1 MSQKGFALVPLIIVL
16 LLIVAGIG
24 YFLISKGM
32 IKNPLQSS
40 FSNADLGSQIFQKVQ
55 NSSDEGAPDTNPF
68 AKANPF
74 KGVYKNP
81 FE

>member
-1 MSQKGFALVPLIIVL
+1 MYQRGNIVLISLIVL
-16 LLIVAGIG
+16 LVVAGVVF
-24 YFLISKGM
+24 FLISKGI

-40 FSNADLGSQIFQKVQ
+40 FSNSNLGSQIFKEVQ
-55 NSSDEGAPDTNPF
+55 NSSGEKIPETNPF
-68 AKANPF
+68 AKLNPF

>member
-1 MSQKGFALVPLIIVL
+1 MYQKGNIVLIVLIAL
-16 LLIVAGIG
+16 LLIAGIA
-24 YFLISKGM
+24 YFLISKGI

-40 FSNADLGSQIFQKVQ
+40 FPNVDLGSQIFQKIQSPSGEKVT
-55 NSSDEGAPDTNPF
+55 ETNPF
-68 AKANPF
+68 AKINPF

>member
-1 MSQKGFALVPLIIVL
+1 
-16 LLIVAGIG
+16 
-24 YFLISKGM
+24 M